1 MLDHSF
7 KPARAAEGTAAQTA
21 NTTTR
26 IALRNLRPL
35 TII

>member
-7 KPARAAEGTAAQTA
+7 KPARAAAGIVAQTA

-26 IALRNLRPL
+26 IALRNLRPR